1 MTKEDWLNK
10 SLNLVS
16 SSGINDL
23 KIDILCKKFK
33 LTKGSFYHH
42 FKSQKVFINDLLDFW
57 YESYTKEIIEEISK
71 YNEEPLK
78 QIELL
83 NKVIYTK
90 NLNTEIEFRA
100 WGLRNKDVLIYV
112 QKIDNERILVI
123 ESIQNKLFPNN
134 SKEYNKN
141 IALYIYSQ
149 FIGSLFIQPR
159 ITKAKQKE
167 LDNIFLN
174 LLQAGNTNE
183 Q

>member
-1 MTKEDWLNK
+1 MTKKDWLDK

-42 FKSQKVFINDLLDFW
+42 FKSQKVFIDDLLDFW
-57 YESYTKEIIEEISK
+57 YETYTREIIEEISNYK
-71 YNEEPLK
+71 KEPLK

-83 NKVIYTK
+83 NKVIYSK
-90 NLNTEIEFRA
+90 NLNIEIEFRA
-100 WGLRNKDVLIYV
+100 WGLRNKDVLKYV
-112 QKIDNERILVI
+112 EKIDRERVLVI
-123 ESIQNKLFPNN
+123 ESIQSKLFPNS

-141 IALYIYSQ
+141 ISLYIYSQ
-149 FIGSLFIQPR
+149 FIGSLFIQPK
-159 ITKAKQKE
+159 ITKAKQEE

-174 LLQAGNTNE
+174 LLQTGRTHE
-183 Q
+183 